1 MTMTALTPLVSV
13 EELRRAYVAL
23 AAGEFTSGT
32 RRLRNRAPDG
42 RASAWCAAPGERV
55 VLVLGATAGAGTSTT
70 ALALATAA
78 GEARV
83 VECCT
88 VAASGLAAASQAELG
103 VTPDGW
109 AQGRRDLVMIERR
122 TDRVHRADDMPLP
135 SSSPKPLTVVDCA
148 CEIDLL
154 LAGRGWLADLAHT
167 TDVVVV
173 ATTPSVPGLRRLES
187 AIGLLG
193 LGRVHAVLTGT
204 TKRWPRTV
212 APLLGPAGRQLLA
225 AGRLIGLPHDP
236 TLSVHGVTTDP
247 LPAPVQSAAATL
259 LSQIGRTL

>member
-13 EELRRAYVAL
+13 EELRRAYLAL
-23 AAGEFTSGT
+23 AAGEFTGGT
-32 RRLRNRAPDG
+32 RRPRNRAPDG
-42 RASAWCAAPGERV
+42 PASAWCLAAGERV

-88 VAASGLAAASQAELG
+88 VAASGLAAASRAELG

-109 AQGRRDLVMIERR
+109 AQGRRDLVLIERR

-154 LAGRGWLADLAHT
+154 LAGRGWLTHLAHT
-167 TDVVVV
+167 SDAVVV
-173 ATTPSVPGLRRLES
+173 ATTPNGPGLRRLES

-225 AGRLIGLPHDP
+225 AGRVIGLPHDP

-247 LPAPVQSAAATL
+247 LPAPVLSAAATL